1 MEANR
6 WPEVP
11 DAIKKI
17 AGMWHGGQ
25 SSELYAIASTGGLTF
40 KDWFEKNRSFGE
52 KAGLMAIRWYDLS
65 RELVEPI
72 EANELPAEYA
82 ALCERISE
90 HLDGISLVTEEMD
103 DME

>member
-40 KDWFEKNRSFGE
+40 QDRFERNRSFGE
-52 KAGLMAIRWYDLS
+52 KAGLMGIRWYNLS
-65 RELVEPI
+65 RELIEPI
-72 EANELPAEYA
+72 EANELSAEWSE
-82 ALCERISE
+82 LCERMSE
-90 HLDGISLVTEEMD
+90 HLAGISLVAEEMEG
-103 DME
+103 ME